1 VYFLIQIL
9 LKVMTLWIAFW
20 NFWGFL
26 LCWVKVVL
34 NSNLVECIKYV
45 TNVWQKPNDEQ
56 KNCCIFFVEVDCL
69 IIAAK
74 EECGSSGYENVR
86 KLITGF
92 IKEREKWYDGSE
104 HNGWKCYSPYWLLI
118 IVIVVVIVKIVV
130 IVLSP
135 KRKNEF

>member
-9 LKVMTLWIAFW
+9 LKVMTLWLAFW

-69 IIAAK
+69 ISAAK
-74 EECGSSGYENVR
+74 EECDSSGYENVR

-92 IKEREKWYDGSE
+92 IKECEKGCDGYE
-104 HNGWKCYSPYWLLI
+104 HNWWKFHFLYWLLI
-118 IVIVVVIVKIVV
+118 IVIVVIIVKIVV